1 MHPEAFKKAVAKS
14 LFAHFILLL
23 VALIG
28 LPEIFLAEDQ
38 KPVDVIMV
46 DITRGTSDELGESPP
61 EVKHLPDN
69 TIEEQKNPM
78 PTATDTR
85 TTAPRVVEVVK
96 TPPAVDSKTMKDPE
110 KTVKT
115 QPKGVDAA
123 TAAALAKINDA
134 LKQRKITEQAANTT
148 GAEGYKYGTT
158 DKPTNIMNSPEFI
171 RYTAQVRARITRER
185 INMGNNPTT
194 KPPKININISSSGAV
209 LSKSLAR
216 KSGDPI
222 VDAAAMRA
230 VDRASPLPAPPESIR
245 DFVSKHGLQVGF

>member
-1 MHPEAFKKAVAKS
+1 MHPEAFKKAVAQS

-38 KPVDVIMV
+38 KPMDVIMV

-96 TPPAVDSKTMKDPE
+96 TPPAVDPRAMKDPE

-115 QPKGVDAA
+115 QPRGMNAA
-123 TAAALAKINDA
+123 DAAALAKINDT
-134 LKQRKITEQAANTT
+134 LKQHKITDQAANTT
-148 GAEGYKYGTT
+148 GAEGYKYGNTN
-158 DKPTNIMNSPEFI
+158 KPTNIMNSPELI
-171 RYTAQVRARITRER
+171 RYRAMVKDKITRER
-185 INMGNNPTT
+185 LNLGDDRSI
-194 KPPKININISSSGAV
+194 KPPAININISGSGAIT
-209 LSKSLAR
+209 SKSFAR
-216 KSGDPI
+216 RSGNAS

-230 VDRASPLPAPPESIR
+230 VERASPLPVPPESIR
-245 DFVSKHGLQVGF
+245 AFVSTHGFTIGF